1 MKLPIGS
8 VTMLL
13 LGMVV
18 GGEALA
24 ADHDHT
30 GRVARSTR
38 CADQPGADPEKEQLK
53 ALEKEWSSQSE
64 RRGKHRD

>member
-18 GGEALA
+18 GGGALA

-30 GRVARSTR
+30 GRAARSTR
-38 CADQPGADPEKEQLK
+38 CHQPGADPQKEQLK
-53 ALEKEWSSQSE
+53 ALEKEWRSQSE